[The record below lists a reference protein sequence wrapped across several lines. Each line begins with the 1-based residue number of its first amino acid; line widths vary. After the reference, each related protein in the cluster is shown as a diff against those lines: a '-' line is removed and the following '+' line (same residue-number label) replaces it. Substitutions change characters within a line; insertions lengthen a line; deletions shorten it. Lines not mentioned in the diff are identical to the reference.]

1 MNNPNTV
8 SRYSPI
14 LIGLHWFMFVL
25 LIAVYVTMEFR
36 GMFPKGSDPRE
47 FMKALHF
54 MFGIV
59 VLLLVIV
66 RLGVRLSSPTPAIV
80 PTPKPLENALAKIVH
95 LSLYAFMVF
104 MPIAGWVVL
113 SAEGHGVPFFGLELP
128 PLVGENHDLAEQVE
142 HWHGLVGEIGYYL
155 IGLHVL
161 AGLFHHYVKRDNT
174 LKRISL
180 INKES

>member
-1 MNNPNTV
+1 MNNPNPV

-25 LIAVYVTMEFR
+25 LIAVFATIESR
-36 GMFPKGSDPRE
+36 SLFPRGSDPRE
-47 FMKALHF
+47 LVKALHF
-54 MFGIV
+54 MLGIV
-59 VLLLVIV
+59 VLLLVVI

-80 PTPKPLENALAKIVH
+80 PTPGFIENLLAKVMH
-95 LSLYAFMVF
+95 LSLYAFMIF
-104 MPIAGWVVL
+104 MPIAGWVIL

-128 PLVGENHDLAEQVE
+128 PLLDKNDALAEQVE
-142 HWHGLVGEIGYYL
+142 ELHKLVGEIGYYL

-180 INKES
+180 INKGS

>member
-54 MFGIV
+54 MFGIT
-59 VLLLVIV
+59 VLILVAV

-80 PTPKPLENALAKIVH
+80 PAPGVIENLLAKIMH
-95 LSLYAFMVF
+95 LSLYVFMIF
-104 MPIAGWVVL
+104 MPIAGWIIL

-128 PLVGENHDLAEQVE
+128 PLIEKDDALAEQVE
-142 HWHGLVGEIGYYL
+142 ELHKLVGEIGYYL

>member
-1 MNNPNTV
+1 MKNPNTV

-25 LIAVYVTMEFR
+25 LIAVFATIEMR
-36 GMFPKGSDPRE
+36 SLFPRGSDPRE
-47 FMKALHF
+47 LVKALHF

-59 VLLLVIV
+59 VLLLVVV
-66 RLGVRLSSPTPAIV
+66 RLAVRLSSSTPAIV
-80 PTPKPLENALAKIVH
+80 PTPGVFENILAKIMH
-95 LSLYAFMVF
+95 LSLYAFMIF
-104 MPIAGWVVL
+104 MPIAGWIIL

-128 PLVGENHDLAEQVE
+128 PLMDKDDAVAEQVE
-142 HWHGLVGEIGYYL
+142 ELHKLVGEIGYYL

>member
-36 GMFPKGSDPRE
+36 GIFPKGSDPRE
-47 FMKALHF
+47 LMKALHF
-54 MFGIV
+54 MFGITVLILV
-59 VLLLVIV
+59 VI
-66 RLGVRLSSPTPAIV
+66 RLGVRLSSPTPAII
-80 PTPKPLENALAKIVH
+80 PAPKPLENLLAKVMH
-95 LSLYAFMVF
+95 ASLYVF
-104 MPIAGWVVL
+104 MIFMPFAGWIIL
-113 SAEGHGVPFFGLELP
+113 SAEGHTVPFFGLELP
-128 PLVGENHDLAEQVE
+128 PLVDENHDVAEQVE

-161 AGLFHHYVKRDNT
+161 AGLLHHYVKRDNT

-180 INKES
+180 INKGS

>member
-25 LIAVYVTMEFR
+25 LIAVFATIEMR
-36 GMFPKGSDPRE
+36 SLFPRGSDPRE
-47 FMKALHF
+47 LVKALHF

-59 VLLLVIV
+59 VLLLVVI
-66 RLGVRLSSPTPAIV
+66 RLGVRFSGPTPAIV
-80 PTPKPLENALAKIVH
+80 PAPRMIENLLAKIMH
-95 LSLYAFMVF
+95 LSLYAFMIF
-104 MPIAGWVVL
+104 MPIAGWIIL

-128 PLVGENHDLAEQVE
+128 PLIEKDDAVAEQVE
-142 HWHGLVGEIGYYL
+142 ELHKLVGEIGYYL